1 MAPEQEE
8 RQIYGLKEGVRVF
21 RTGGEVRFRKGVW
34 SFNEAVLKLAG
45 QSDAIVR
52 FFEQLADQFLD
63 DGKCDVAALAAGTG
77 VAGNER
83 TFSLEILDGLVQQQY
98 LYSGE
103 HLDRT
108 RIVSALLGGNLSGFE
123 EYISNPRPVLFFSD
137 SPYAE
142 NAAKM
147 MAKETRLPL
156 DVLAPEV
163 LEELAAVDLTSRTDA
178 VAHKE
183 AESRLE
189 RHLSGGYTAVLA
201 CLASPNLSMLRN
213 LNRLLIRNEMPLII
227 GLIDG
232 PFITVLSTLVPKTG
246 CFECYEQRMM
256 ARLED
261 TLAYREF
268 VQNTKGASSLEAG
281 SWFSPPLHM
290 LAAFVLSEGYLYS
303 TLSTL
308 RIGGRIV
315 SAYLPLLEIQ
325 VQDLLRVPYC
335 PGCGFVSKGQMNE
348 MYTSSRRLINE
359 MMDAVEVEAED

>member
-8 RQIYGLKEGVRVF
+8 RKIYGLKEGVRVF

-45 QSDAIVR
+45 QSETVVR
-52 FFEQLADQFLD
+52 YFERLADQLID
-63 DGKCDVAALAAGTG
+63 AGKSDVGTLAEESG
-77 VAGNER
+77 VAGSEQ
-83 TFSLEILDGLVQQQY
+83 TFCLEILDGLVQQQY

-123 EYISNPRPVLFFSD
+123 EYVGNPRPVLFFSD

-142 NAAKM
+142 NAAKTI
-147 MAKETRLPL
+147 AKETRLPL

-163 LEELAAVDLTSRTDA
+163 LQELAEVDLTSRTDA

-183 AESRLE
+183 AETRLE
-189 RHLSGGYTAVLA
+189 RHLTGGYTAVLA

-213 LNRLLIRNEMPLII
+213 LNRLLIRAEMPLII

-232 PFITVLSTLVPKTG
+232 PFITVLSTLATKTG

-268 VQNTKGASSLEAG
+268 VKNTKGSSSQAVG

-290 LAAFVLSEGYLYS
+290 LTAFVLSEGFLYS

-315 SAYLPLLEIQ
+315 SVYLPLLEIQ

-335 PGCGFVSKGQMNE
+335 PGCGFISKSKMNE

-359 MMDAVEVEAED
+359 MMDAVEVEAGD

>member
-1 MAPEQEE
+1 MAPVQEE
-8 RQIYGLKEGVRVF
+8 GQTFGLKEGVRVF

-45 QSDAIVR
+45 QSEPVVR
-52 FFEQLADQFLD
+52 FFEQLADLLL
-63 DGKCDVAALAAGTG
+63 GEGSCDTAKLARESG
-77 VAGNER
+77 VAGGEQ
-83 TFSLEILDGLVQQQY
+83 TFCLEILEGLVQQQY
-98 LYSGE
+98 LYRGE

-123 EYISNPRPVLFFSD
+123 EYIGKPRPVLFFSD
-137 SPYAE
+137 SAYAE
-142 NAAKM
+142 NAAKT

-156 DVLAPEV
+156 DFLAPKV
-163 LEELAAVDLTSRTDA
+163 LEELATVDLTTRTDA

-189 RHLSGGYTAVLA
+189 PHLSGYTAVLA

-213 LNRLLIRNEMPLII
+213 LNRLLIRAEMPLII

-232 PFITVLSTLVPKTG
+232 PFITVLSTLATRTG

-261 TLAYREF
+261 TLAYKEY
-268 VQNTKGASSLEAG
+268 VKNTATSSLQQAG

-290 LAAFVLSEGYLYS
+290 LTAFVLSEGFLYS

-308 RIGGRIV
+308 RLGGRVV

-335 PGCGFVSKGQMNE
+335 PACGFISKSKMNE

-359 MMDAVEVEAED
+359 MMDAVEVEAGD